1 MSKRLNFQIWGVL
14 LISCCD
20 SANKEIRNSS
30 SISFQILMEISETN
44 PAFRKILYLAHQTA
58 NRCPQLSAANVFDV
72 NISTLFALFGSI
84 TTYIVVVIQFNT
96 M

>member
-1 MSKRLNFQIWGVL
+1 MADGPNEARKL
-14 LISCCD
+14 L
-20 SANKEIRNSS
+20 
-30 SISFQILMEISETN
+30 F
-44 PAFRKILYLAHQTA
+44 LAQQAA

-84 TTYIVVVIQFNT
+84 TTYVVVVIQFNT

>member
-1 MSKRLNFQIWGVL
+1 MIV
-14 LISCCD
+14 CCD
-20 SANKEIRNSS
+20 AANREVHKSAT
-30 SISFQILMEISETN
+30 ISFQMLPDMADTPTEV
-44 PAFRKILYLAHQTA
+44 RKLLFLAQQAA

-84 TTYIVVVIQFNT
+84 TTYVVVVIQFNS